1 MLLSQKVEIISYFPP
16 LLKVVTI
23 LVTNDII
30 FPVFCKEKI
39 MNGADKMKVACIQ
52 MDIVFGD
59 VEKNI
64 ENAKNKISEAM
75 KERPDVI
82 VLPELWTTGYDL
94 TRLSEIADKDG
105 LETKEKLIEWSKQY
119 GVHIVGG
126 SIAKQTEQGVT
137 NTMYVV
143 TNKGELVNEYS
154 KVHLFQL
161 MDEHKYLI
169 AGNST
174 GEFKLDDVEC
184 AGTIC
189 YDIRFPEWMR
199 VHTAKGAKVLFVV
212 AEWPLVRLA
221 HWRLLLQARAVE
233 NQCYVVACNR
243 AGKDPNNEF
252 AGHSLIVDP
261 WGEVVVEANEEES
274 ILFGELTF
282 EKIEEVRKGIP
293 VFADRR
299 PELYK

>member
-30 FPVFCKEKI
+30 FPVFCKEKNE
-39 MNGADKMKVACIQ
+39 NGAEKMKVACIQ

-94 TRLSEIADKDG
+94 TRLSEIADRDG

-243 AGKDPNNEF
+243 AGEDPNNEF

>member
-1 MLLSQKVEIISYFPP
+1 MKI
-16 LLKVVTI
+16 VTI
-23 LVTNDII
+23 LVTNDIT
-30 FPVFCKEKI
+30 FPSFCKEKI
-39 MNGADKMKVACIQ
+39 IENGADKMKVACIQ
-52 MDIVFGD
+52 MDIAFGD
-59 VEKNI
+59 VSTNI
-64 ENAKNKISEAM
+64 ENAKKKIEEAM
-75 KERPDVI
+75 QRKPDVI

-94 TRLSEIADKDG
+94 KRLPEIADEG
-105 LETKEKLIEWSKQY
+105 GIQTKELLSEWAKQFA
-119 GVHIVGG
+119 VNIVGG
-126 SIAKQTEQGVT
+126 SVAKQTKQGVT

-143 TNKGELVNEYS
+143 NREGEVQNEYS

-169 AGNST
+169 AGDET
-174 GEFKLDDVEC
+174 GEFTLDDVQC
-184 AGTIC
+184 GGTIC

-199 VHTAKGAKVLFVV
+199 VHTVRGANVLFVV

-243 AGKDPNNEF
+243 AGEDPNNVF

-261 WGEVVVEANEEES
+261 WGEIVVEAGEEES
-274 ILFGELTF
+274 ILHGKLNL
-282 EKIEEVRKGIP
+282 EKVKEVRKGIP
-293 VFADRR
+293 IFTDRR